1 MHLVFHRTHTYF
13 LSSPILLFHT
23 FRCSM
28 CFLFHM
34 FHFSVFHYFL
44 GNCNCFS
51 GDFMPFCSVFL
62 SFCRIS
68 VDFISFLFYIV
79 KAIVD
84 RLTPFYYNAVIT
96 LLQFA
101 FKKWRNHHASGNYTH
116 TD

>member
-1 MHLVFHRTHTYF
+1 MVLTPT
-13 LSSPILLFHT
+13 
-23 FRCSM
+23 
-28 CFLFHM
+28 
-34 FHFSVFHYFL
+34 
-44 GNCNCFS
+44 
-51 GDFMPFCSVFL
+51 
-62 SFCRIS
+62 SF
-68 VDFISFLFYIV
+68 YMV